1 MHACIAWNKICK
13 IEKKIKEKKS
23 VHKLLDNSLGL
34 TEEPILT
41 RLMFDKILQGLLKIN
56 IKLLESN

>member
-1 MHACIAWNKICK
+1 MHVLHGTKYVK
-13 IEKKIKEKKS
+13 LKKKIKEKKS

-34 TEEPILT
+34 TEEPILI

-56 IKLLESN
+56 IKLMERN